1 MHKSEVALREHEND
15 VERAR
20 AKLADD
26 LSLLRSPKMFSA
38 LKEDIK
44 HEALDAKNALVKNA
58 KSTAQSA
65 VNELLE
71 GLKAKAAANPAA
83 TLAIGAGI
91 AWRLVRHPPIATALI
106 GAGLFSLW
114 RTPVQRPQGGV
125 KPDHFLRGKERLKE
139 QVSDLAAVTRE
150 AAADVGE
157 AVTAKA
163 TELANA
169 AKETMQQW
177 SDSVSDAS
185 GQAGST
191 LRAGAEFVADEAS
204 RTMRAIS
211 DSARIASPS
220 STSGRSDQLVQEV
233 ASGIQDANTRE
244 PRDTLLLGI
253 AGIAVVTALGLAYRN
268 RVAERAEL
276 ID

>member
-1 MHKSEVALREHEND
+1 MHKSEVGLREHENH

-65 VNELLE
+65 VNELLD

-125 KPDHFLRGKERLKE
+125 EPDHFLRGKERLKE

>member
-1 MHKSEVALREHEND
+1 
-15 VERAR
+15 
-20 AKLADD
+20 
-26 LSLLRSPKMFSA
+26 
-38 LKEDIK
+38 
-44 HEALDAKNALVKNA
+44 
-58 KSTAQSA
+58 
-65 VNELLE
+65 
-71 GLKAKAAANPAA
+71 
-83 TLAIGAGI
+83 
-91 AWRLVRHPPIATALI
+91 
-106 GAGLFSLW
+106 
-114 RTPVQRPQGGV
+114 
-125 KPDHFLRGKERLKE
+125 
-139 QVSDLAAVTRE
+139 
-150 AAADVGE
+150 VGE
-157 AVTAKA
+157 TVAAKA

-191 LRAGAEFVADEAS
+191 LKAGAEFVADEAS

-220 STSGRSDQLVQEV
+220 STSGRSDQLAQEV

-244 PRDTLLLGI
+244 PLDTLLLGI

>member
-1 MHKSEVALREHEND
+1 
-15 VERAR
+15 
-20 AKLADD
+20 
-26 LSLLRSPKMFSA
+26 
-38 LKEDIK
+38 
-44 HEALDAKNALVKNA
+44 
-58 KSTAQSA
+58 
-65 VNELLE
+65 
-71 GLKAKAAANPAA
+71 
-83 TLAIGAGI
+83 
-91 AWRLVRHPPIATALI
+91 
-106 GAGLFSLW
+106 
-114 RTPVQRPQGGV
+114 
-125 KPDHFLRGKERLKE
+125 
-139 QVSDLAAVTRE
+139 
-150 AAADVGE
+150 
-157 AVTAKA
+157 
-163 TELANA
+163 
-169 AKETMQQW
+169 MQQW

-276 ID
+276 IH